1 MLCFILPPKSY
12 TSRPEGPRP
21 KLPLINNKE
30 LEKKRISIK
39 PMAGQRNGMGPL
51 DYMGKGQRE
60 KKGGRELP

>member
-1 MLCFILPPKSY
+1 
-12 TSRPEGPRP
+12 
-21 KLPLINNKE
+21 LINNKE